1 MPKLNIAM
9 KEFKKYIS
17 DKNRKLSII
26 CHRGLW
32 GPEPENSI
40 SSIKSAIENKFHIVE
55 VDVRRNIDGDFFLM
69 HDENFQRT
77 TNIHGKITEISSSN
91 IKEAYLKMS
100 NGGDNKLSE
109 ERIPLLKDV
118 LRKFKGKVLFD
129 LDVKN
134 SSDRASLISFINNN
148 DFHEFVDVKIPIL
161 SIDEAKNFVDAE
173 RDSKIIKMIVLNVIN
188 QTIEEITSI
197 IEITNPSI
205 LEVNFNDNNIF
216 LKILKICN
224 DKNIA
229 VWVNTLDD
237 VPNGGYTDSLALRS
251 PDQCWGHLLNLGVSM
266 IQTDHPRRLM
276 KWYNH

>member
-1 MPKLNIAM
+1 MY
-9 KEFKKYIS
+9 EFKKYIS

-40 SSIKSAIENKFHIVE
+40 SSIQSAIENKFQIVE
-55 VDVRRNIDGDFFLM
+55 IDVRKNIDGDFFLM

-77 TNIHGKITEISSSN
+77 TNIDGRITEVSSLN
-91 IKEAYLKMS
+91 IEKAYLKRS
-100 NGGDNKLSE
+100 NGGENKLSE
-109 ERIPLLKDV
+109 ERVPLLKDV
-118 LRKFKGKVLFD
+118 LNKFKGKILFD

-134 SSDRASLISFINNN
+134 SLDRASLVSFINSNN
-148 DFHEFVDVKIPIL
+148 FHEFVDVKKPIL

-173 RDSKIIKMIVLNVIN
+173 RDSKIIKMIVLNVTN
-188 QTIEEITSI
+188 QTIEEIASI
-197 IEITNPSI
+197 IEITKPSI
-205 LEVNFNDNNIF
+205 LEVNFDNEAIF

-237 VPNGGYTDSLALRS
+237 VPNGGYTDSLALKC
-251 PDQCWGHLLNLGVSM
+251 PDKCWGQLLNLGVSM